1 MGSAGG
7 CSVTLE
13 SATRMWAMSG
23 YSAAFTTSS
32 TGAITPYAS
41 APCSI
46 TCRDASRY
54 VVNVGPLMR
63 SYQFAWWPIDGATY
77 HTYAPYLYLYFYHYR
92 YRYHYHNRPS
102 SHCSRSISA
111 SFFLFFFFLNW
122 NFVEGFIA
130 VVGKYFRARCL
141 KCITAFWGAWNP
153 SRSAANVA
161 FQQLP
166 ANQLFILNFIYYL
179 NFVEGSVFVNRR

>member
-1 MGSAGG
+1 MAPLT
-7 CSVTLE
+7 TLTPHT
-13 SATRMWAMSG
+13 STSTSIATA
-23 YSAAFTTSS
+23 TT
-32 TGAITPYAS
+32 TTIALPPTVHGRFP
-41 APCSI
+41 P
-46 TCRDASRY
+46 
-54 VVNVGPLMR
+54 V
-63 SYQFAWWPIDGATY
+63 
-77 HTYAPYLYLYFYHYR
+77 
-92 YRYHYHNRPS
+92 
-102 SHCSRSISA
+102 
-111 SFFLFFFFLNW
+111 FFCFFFYLNW

-153 SRSAANVA
+153 SRSAANVV